1 MIPPNT
7 GKPGVQSNPERQ
19 DFLQGKWI
27 PDGTEHLSDD
37 QIEVAVDVLWE
48 NMNLD
53 REDNET
59 EL

>member
-1 MIPPNT
+1 MSSLTQKDKISFKEN
-7 GKPGVQSNPERQ
+7 GYLLVQN
-19 DFLQGKWI
+19 I
-27 PDGTEHLSDD
+27 LSDD
-37 QIEVAVDVLWE
+37 QIETAVDVLWE

>member
-1 MIPPNT
+1 MSSLTQKDKILFKEN
-7 GKPGVQSNPERQ
+7 GYLLVQN
-19 DFLQGKWI
+19 I
-27 PDGTEHLSDD
+27 LSDD
-37 QIEVAVDVLWE
+37 QIEAAVDVLWE

>member
-1 MIPPNT
+1 MSSLTQKDKVLFKEN
-7 GKPGVQSNPERQ
+7 GYLLVQN
-19 DFLQGKWI
+19 I
-27 PDGTEHLSDD
+27 LSDD
-37 QIEVAVDVLWE
+37 QIEAAVDVLWK

>member
-1 MIPPNT
+1 MSSLTQKNKIFFKEN
-7 GKPGVQSNPERQ
+7 GYLLVQN
-19 DFLQGKWI
+19 I
-27 PDGTEHLSDD
+27 LSDD
-37 QIEVAVDVLWE
+37 QIEAAVDVLWK